1 MTKDNGA
8 NIDMLNTYTN
18 VSQTDEEGMIILS
31 ASFGLMCI
39 NPAACGILGISPL
52 PGIIYPLEKLFA
64 LDSFDTAKK
73 QMKNVLDKGTTL
85 DKMAVNLSHASGKR
99 IPCSICARP
108 LLAGNQEVIGVILRF
123 CTVPG
128 RPPVQKRFSP
138 GLTYLPRI
146 GYQHLLD
153 GLPEGLFS
161 IDLQWKITSFNK
173 LAEQLTGFKKE
184 QIIGKYCWQVFQ
196 SGRCRHECPFTKI
209 FDKKA
214 PCKHQEMTIVNQSG
228 LIKKIFVTAAPLNDE
243 NGNLVGGVESF
254 SLAPQPSG
262 KKINFQVLETFE
274 GMVGKSRGMKMI
286 FDKLPDIAQSP
297 VSVLITGE
305 SGTGKELIARAIHN
319 LSNRKDNPFQAVNCS
334 ALSET
339 LLESELFGHEKGA
352 FTGADQS
359 KPGRFELAANG
370 SFFLDEI
377 GDMKPS
383 LQVKLLRV
391 LEQKEFER
399 VGSDRSIKLTARI
412 IAATHQDLE
421 AAQANGRFREDLFY
435 RLRTIPIHLPPL
447 RERREDIPLLVM
459 YFIKKF
465 NLQYN
470 KQVRLVDPAV
480 LSFFSTYAWPG
491 NIRELERVMEHAFV
505 FVKGP
510 IIFSRY
516 LPESPEFLPIRHPV
530 KSRPP
535 LSEKNRILR
544 ALTQNGQNRMQTA
557 ALLGMSRSSLWR
569 KMKTFGLLPT
579 PTPINLKKER

>member
-1 MTKDNGA
+1 
-8 NIDMLNTYTN
+8 MLNKYSK
-18 VSQTDEEGMIILS
+18 VSEPNEVGMIIIS
-31 ASFGLMCI
+31 KSFGLTSI
-39 NPAACGILGISPL
+39 NPAACRILGISP
-52 PGIIYPLEKLFA
+52 PSGKMYQLEKLFTASSFYTVKKHLKKVLTGITTMDEAA
-64 LDSFDTAKK
+64 L
-73 QMKNVLDKGTTL
+73 
-85 DKMAVNLSHASGKR
+85 NLIHASGKQ
-99 IPCSICARP
+99 IPCSVCARP
-108 LLAGNQEVIGVILRF
+108 LLAGDQDVVGGILRF
-123 CTVPG
+123 KTLPG
-128 RPPVQKRFSP
+128 RSAVQNCFSP
-138 GLTYLPRI
+138 KLTYLPRI

-153 GLPEGLFS
+153 GLPEGVFS
-161 IDLQWKITSFNK
+161 IDMQWKITSFNK
-173 LAEQLTGFKKE
+173 RAEQLTGFKKD

-196 SGRCRHECPFTKI
+196 SGQCSLECPFTKI
-209 FDKKA
+209 FDQDT
-214 PCKHQEMTIVNQSG
+214 PCKTKEMTMVNPKG
-228 LIKKIFVTAAPLNDE
+228 LIKKIFVNAAPLTDE
-243 NGNLVGGVESF
+243 KGDLVGGIESF
-254 SLAPQPSG
+254 SMAPQASG

-274 GMVGKSRGMKMI
+274 GMVGKSKAMKLI

-319 LSNRKDNPFQAVNCS
+319 LSRQDTTTFQAVNCS

-383 LQVKLLRV
+383 IQVKLLRV

-399 VGSDRSIKLTARI
+399 VGSEKPIKLTARI

-421 AAQANGRFREDLFY
+421 VLQESGQFRQDLYY
-435 RLRTIPIHLPPL
+435 RLRTIPIHIPPL
-447 RERREDIPLLVM
+447 RERTEDIPLLVM

-465 NLQYN
+465 NHQYN

-480 LSFFSTYAWPG
+480 LSFFSTYSWPG

-516 LPESPEFLPIRHPV
+516 LPESTEFEPIRNPIQSV
-530 KSRPP
+530 RPG
-535 LSEKNRILR
+535 SEKNRILL
-544 ALTQNGQNRMQTA
+544 ALAKAGQNRVQTA
-557 ALLGMSRSSLWR
+557 ALLGISRSSLWR
-569 KMKTFGLLPT
+569 RMKAYGLLNQSPT
-579 PTPINLKKER
+579 R